1 MRSIPHIALLVETS
15 REYARGLLRGIA
27 QYHHEHG
34 PWSIYLAP
42 HGLDEPPPSWL
53 KDWHGDGILCRMNS
67 KRMAEAI
74 LATGIPA
81 VDLRGAVPNTRV
93 PFVGLN
99 NRPIAQLGYDHL
111 VQCGLKNFAFCG
123 SPRGE
128 NPPQDYRCD
137 FFVELVESNG
147 KKCDV
152 FLGQTIR
159 GRKYSWEHE
168 QERIA
173 NWIKKLRKP
182 VGVMASNDDC
192 GHQVLDACRRAGV
205 SVPDEV
211 AVIGVDND
219 SNLCNLCTPPLSSI
233 DTNPSRVGYEAA
245 ALLMRLIRGEKPP
258 HEPVL
263 LGMPRGLVRRQS
275 TDVLAVDD
283 DDVVRALRY
292 IREHACEGIRVSDVI
307 SQTKHSPSTLER
319 RIKALLGRSVK
330 SEITRV
336 RLERVKLLLQESELK
351 ITQIAAKTGFA
362 ESKYL
367 CQVFFTSEG
376 MTPTNYRKQFRD
388 WESQPATKRR
398 DGKLERQSTKKE

>member
-1 MRSIPHIALLVETS
+1 MTKILHIALLIETS

-53 KDWHGDGILCRMNS
+53 KDWRGDGILCRINS
-67 KRMAEAI
+67 KRMADAV
-74 LATGIPA
+74 LATKIPF
-81 VDLRGAVPNTRV
+81 VDLRGAIPDSRL
-93 PFVGLN
+93 PFVGLD
-99 NRPIAQLGYDHL
+99 NRPIARLAYDHL
-111 VQCGLKNFAFCG
+111 MQCGLKNFAFCG

-128 NPPQDYRCD
+128 NPPQDFRRDY
-137 FFVELVESNG
+137 FVELVESDG
-147 KKCDV
+147 QKCEL
-152 FLGQTIR
+152 FLGQKIR

-168 QERIA
+168 QERMSQ
-173 NWIKKLRKP
+173 WIMRLRKP
-182 VGVMASNDDC
+182 VGIMASNDDR

-219 SNLCNLCTPPLSSI
+219 ANLCNLCTPPLSSI

-245 ALLMRLIRGEKPP
+245 ALLMRLIRGAKPP
-258 HEPVL
+258 REPL
-263 LGMPRGLVRRQS
+263 LLSLPRGLVRRQS

-283 DDVVRALRY
+283 DEVVKALRY
-292 IREHACEGIRVSDVI
+292 IRLHACEGVRVSDVI
-307 SQTKHSPSTLER
+307 AQTRHSPSTLER

-336 RLERVKLLLQESELK
+336 RLERVKLFLQESDLK
-351 ITQIAAKTGFA
+351 VAEIAAKTGFA

-367 CQVFFTSEG
+367 CQVFYASVG
-376 MTPTNYRKQFRD
+376 MTPTNYRKQFR
-388 WESQPATKRR
+388 S
-398 DGKLERQSTKKE
+398 